1 MRIFA
6 AILAVTLVLLQ
17 YRVWISDR
25 GFREVARLQASVDA
39 QKAANR
45 EQSERNRQL
54 GAEVNNLKGGLNALE
69 ERARSELGMVGSGRT
84 RWRGYRALGFR
95 SRGMSAPA
103 ERRLWA
109 IVPAAGRGERF
120 ASGIHGLP
128 KQYTPLLGRS
138 VLEWSL
144 RALLAE
150 PRVHAI
156 VVVLAANDTHWPK
169 IRAKLNSPKLLS
181 TIGGAQ
187 RQDSVMNG
195 LEYLASRA

>member
-69 ERARSELGMVGSGRT
+69 ERARSELGMVGSSET
-84 RWRGYRALGFR
+84 FYQVVAPTTA
-95 SRGMSAPA
+95 APA
-103 ERRLWA
+103 A
-109 IVPAAGRGERF
+109 PATAVT
-120 ASGIHGLP
+120 A
-128 KQYTPLLGRS
+128 
-138 VLEWSL
+138 
-144 RALLAE
+144 RAE
-150 PRVHAI
+150 
-156 VVVLAANDTHWPK
+156 
-169 IRAKLNSPKLLS
+169 
-181 TIGGAQ
+181 
-187 RQDSVMNG
+187 
-195 LEYLASRA
+195 